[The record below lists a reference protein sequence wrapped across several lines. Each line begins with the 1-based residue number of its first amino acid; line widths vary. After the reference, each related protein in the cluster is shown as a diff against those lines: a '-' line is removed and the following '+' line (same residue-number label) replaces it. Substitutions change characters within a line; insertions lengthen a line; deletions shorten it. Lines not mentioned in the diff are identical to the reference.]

1 MNSTDGRP
9 LIFGKRILVTGG
21 AGFIGSHI
29 ADALVSDNEV
39 VILDDLSTG
48 SLDNVPSEAE
58 FVEGDVRDREA
69 MSSVM
74 EGVDIVFH
82 HAAIVSVEQSVQDPE
97 LTHDVTTR
105 ATIQLLEL
113 ARRES
118 ARVILASSAA
128 VYGQPESVPITE
140 TDQTEPTSPYGLAKL
155 HADQYVRLYA
165 ELYNVEAI
173 PLRYFNVYG
182 PRQTAGDY
190 SGVISIFL
198 EQAQA
203 GGPIT
208 VHGDGTQTRDFVHVS
223 DVVQANLL
231 AATEGTPGTAYN
243 IGTGETISI
252 LELAETIREAVA
264 TEVPIRIE
272 HIDKREGDIDE
283 SQAAIGRATDD
294 LGFRPTIRLQD
305 GLADLV

>member
-1 MNSTDGRP
+1 
-9 LIFGKRILVTGG
+9 
-21 AGFIGSHI
+21 
-29 ADALVSDNEV
+29 

-82 HAAIVSVEQSVQDPE
+82 HAAIVSVEQSVEDPE

-105 ATIQLLEL
+105 ATIQLLEF

>member
-9 LIFGKRILVTGG
+9 LISGKRILVTGG

-69 MSSVM
+69 MSAVM

-82 HAAIVSVEQSVQDPE
+82 HAAIVSVEQSVEDPE

-105 ATIQLLEL
+105 ATIQLLEF

>member
-9 LIFGKRILVTGG
+9 LISGKRILVTGG

>member
-1 MNSTDGRP
+1 
-9 LIFGKRILVTGG
+9 LISGKRILVTGG

-82 HAAIVSVEQSVQDPE
+82 HAAIVSVEQSVEDPE

-105 ATIQLLEL
+105 ATIQLLEF

>member
-9 LIFGKRILVTGG
+9 LISGKRILVTGG

-48 SLDNVPSEAE
+48 SLDNVPAEAE

-82 HAAIVSVEQSVQDPE
+82 RAAIVSVEQSVEDPE

-105 ATIQLLEL
+105 ATIQLLEF

>member
-9 LIFGKRILVTGG
+9 LISGKRILVTGG

-82 HAAIVSVEQSVQDPE
+82 HAAIVSVEQSVEDPE

-105 ATIQLLEL
+105 ATLQLLEF

>member
-9 LIFGKRILVTGG
+9 LISGKRILVTGG

-82 HAAIVSVEQSVQDPE
+82 HAAIVSVEQSVEDPE

-105 ATIQLLEL
+105 ATIQLLEF

-223 DVVQANLL
+223 DVVQANPL

>member
-1 MNSTDGRP
+1 MSSTDGRP
-9 LIFGKRILVTGG
+9 LISGKRILVTGG

-82 HAAIVSVEQSVQDPE
+82 HAAIVSVEQSVEDPE

-105 ATIQLLEL
+105 ATIQLLEF

>member
-9 LIFGKRILVTGG
+9 LISGKRILVTGG

-82 HAAIVSVEQSVQDPE
+82 HAAIVSVEQSVEDPE

-105 ATIQLLEL
+105 ATIQLLEF

>member
-1 MNSTDGRP
+1 MSSTDGRP
-9 LIFGKRILVTGG
+9 LISGKRILVTGG

-29 ADALVSDNEV
+29 TDALVADNEV

-48 SLDNVPSEAE
+48 SLDNVPAEAE

-69 MSSVM
+69 MSAVM

-118 ARVILASSAA
+118 ARVIFASSAA
-128 VYGQPESVPITE
+128 VYGHPESVPIAE
-140 TDQTEPTSPYGLAKL
+140 TDPTGPTSPYGLAKL
-155 HADQYVRLYA
+155 NADQYVRLYA
-165 ELYNVEAI
+165 DLYDVEAI

-198 EQAQA
+198 EQARN

-208 VHGDGTQTRDFVHVS
+208 VHGDGQQTRDFIHVS
-223 DVVQANLL
+223 DVVQANLR
-231 AATEGTPGTAYN
+231 AAVQGVPGKAYN
-243 IGTGETISI
+243 IGTEESISI
-252 LELAETIREAVA
+252 LDLAETVREVVTADDAV
-264 TEVPIRIE
+264 EIE
-272 HIDKREGDIDE
+272 YTDAREGDIDQSRATIE
-283 SQAAIGRATDD
+283 RATDD
-294 LGFRPTIRLQD
+294 FGFTLTVRLED
-305 GLADLV
+305 GLAQLV

>member
-1 MNSTDGRP
+1 MSSTDGRP
-9 LIFGKRILVTGG
+9 LISGKRILVTGG

-29 ADALVSDNEV
+29 TDALVADNEV

-48 SLDNVPSEAE
+48 SLDNVPAEAE

-82 HAAIVSVEQSVQDPE
+82 HAAIVSVEQSVEDPE

-105 ATIQLLEL
+105 ATIQLLEF